1 MSGHPLKLFA
11 GSSHPELA
19 ERVAYEMGTKL
30 EPVELGKFSDGSN
43 KVRLPETVRGSDA
56 FVIQTCRPNKLNEDL
71 MELFLMIHTLQR
83 NSADKVHAI
92 IPHLGYA
99 RDDSETQEEHRKSIA
114 AQLMAI
120 LTEASGANSASIVNL
135 HSRQETAFF
144 RIPVDNL
151 YATPLLVRDI
161 REKELDK
168 PIIAAPDTGSAK
180 PARYYASQVPE
191 TEGRIVIINKHRPRP
206 NVSEVTEVVG
216 QVKGRTIIFIDDIID
231 TAGTACNGKKALE
244 SLGCNEDVYYY
255 ATHPVLSGDA
265 IIKLREANFK
275 EIVITD
281 TIPLPAE
288 KLLPNMRVLSV
299 APLLAENIRKI
310 HKSPC

>member
-19 ERVAYEMGTKL
+19 ERIAHELDTKL
-30 EPVELGKFSDGSN
+30 EPVDLGQFSDGSN
-43 KVRLPETVRGSDA
+43 KVRLPQTVRGSDA
-56 FVIQTCRPNKLNEDL
+56 FVIQTCRPHKLNDDL

-83 NSADKVHAI
+83 NSADRVHAV

-120 LTEASGANSASIVNL
+120 LAEASGADSASIVNL
-135 HSRQETAFF
+135 HARQETAFF
-144 RIPVDNL
+144 RIPVDNI
-151 YATPLLVRDI
+151 YATPLLVKDI
-161 REKELDK
+161 KDK
-168 PIIAAPDTGSAK
+168 NLENPVPVAPDTGAAK
-180 PARYYASQVPE
+180 ATRYYASQIPE
-191 TEGRIVIINKHRPRP
+191 TEGRIVIINKHRPRA

-216 QVKGRTIIFIDDIID
+216 QVMGKTCIFIDDIID
-231 TAGTACNGKKALE
+231 TAGTACNGKRALE

-255 ATHPVLSGDA
+255 ATHPVLSGSAMDR
-265 IIKLREANFK
+265 LREANFK
-275 EIVITD
+275 EIVVTD
-281 TIPLPAE
+281 TIPLSVE

-299 APLLAENIRKI
+299 VPLLAENIRKI